1 MIKWTG
7 KRWIISLSKNVV
19 AKSLY
24 EKNLENKSNQIE
36 EFKKSKIAKDIE
48 QAFPDA
54 NLTDIELED

>member
-1 MIKWTG
+1 MLFAFTFLLKDMIH
-7 KRWIISLSKNVV
+7 LSPVH
-19 AKSLY
+19 
-24 EKNLENKSNQIE
+24 KSNQIE